1 MNVVKSERKPRR
13 TIQYKDFGKFE
24 PPQHLTRCFS
34 PSSSSSSSSSS
45 SPSHRLIIYI
55 TANAVSRI
63 DNLTFLEDVV
73 PKTTTYREFKSRNKG
88 RGATNQEGAPLQN
101 GQMTIDASSNRTLV
115 QRPAGRRRSSPIEI
129 VDEPSGPS
137 MEEEEEDDRGGVR
150 VSPGQPHMPN
160 GQQLIFE
167 HYEPN
172 GNVRVDSSG
181 DVEMG

>member
-1 MNVVKSERKPRR
+1 M
-13 TIQYKDFGKFE
+13 E
-24 PPQHLTRCFS
+24 PPLCKHLTRS
-34 PSSSSSSSSSS
+34 
-45 SPSHRLIIYI
+45 SHRSTT

-88 RGATNQEGAPLQN
+88 RGANNQEGAPLQN
-101 GQMTIDASSNRTLV
+101 GQTTIDVSSNRARV

-129 VDEPSGPS
+129 VDEPSRPS
-137 MEEEEEDDRGGVR
+137 LEDEEEEDQAVVHG
-150 VSPGQPHMPN
+150 SPSQPHMPN

-172 GNVRVDSSG
+172 GNVRRDELG